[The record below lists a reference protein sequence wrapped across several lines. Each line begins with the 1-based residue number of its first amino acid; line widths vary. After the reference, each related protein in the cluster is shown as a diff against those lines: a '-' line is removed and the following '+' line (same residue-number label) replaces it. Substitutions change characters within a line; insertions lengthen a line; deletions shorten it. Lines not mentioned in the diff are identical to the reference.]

1 MQRTDAH
8 RPAPPVRPAAPPAAA
23 RWYGTLARPA
33 LVLPVLV
40 LSVAAVACGGSGAA
54 PGEARGIPEGGRLVV
69 TTEGGVRIVGTD
81 TADVRVAGG
90 AAARWSADG
99 KDRTL
104 DLPCAGAAREDCGR
118 MPLVRVPRGTAVT
131 VEARNAGVEVTDVR
145 GPLRLGTVN
154 GDVVVRDSGDAH
166 GLQRLATRN
175 GSVRATGLAARRVEA
190 GTVNGDVD
198 LRTTTS
204 PVRLSGTTRNGSVR
218 VTLPENPPPYAVR
231 ATTVNGRT
239 VNDLPDASAASD
251 HRLTLRTVNGDTEV
265 HPG

>member
-1 MQRTDAH
+1 
-8 RPAPPVRPAAPPAAA
+8 
-23 RWYGTLARPA
+23 
-33 LVLPVLV
+33 
-40 LSVAAVACGGSGAA
+40 VA
-54 PGEARGIPEGGRLVV
+54 
-69 TTEGGVRIVGTD
+69 D
-81 TADVRVAGG
+81 G
-90 AAARWSADG
+90 AAA
-99 KDRTL
+99 
-104 DLPCAGAAREDCGR
+104 AGARTGRTAPSTCPARGPRARTAGR

-131 VEARNAGVEVTDVR
+131 VEARNAGVEDTDVR

-154 GDVVVRDSGDAH
+154 GDVVVRDAGDAH

-218 VTLPENPPPYAVR
+218 VTLPADPPPYAVR

-239 VNDLPDASAASD
+239 VNDLPDASAASN